1 MKNCLGDMFEIAS
14 LTGNARGD
22 ETFPDMAIN
31 AVDACVRGGQ
41 VRGVHRRHGVASL
54 PAKFRRI
61 GVFPTINIPIQVL

>member
-1 MKNCLGDMFEIAS
+1 
-14 LTGNARGD
+14 
-22 ETFPDMAIN
+22 MAIN